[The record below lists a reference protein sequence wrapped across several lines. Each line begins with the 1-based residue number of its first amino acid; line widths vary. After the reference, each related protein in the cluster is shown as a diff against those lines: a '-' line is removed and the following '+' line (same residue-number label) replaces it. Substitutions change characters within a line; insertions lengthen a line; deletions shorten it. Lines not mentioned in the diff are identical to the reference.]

1 MALDIPED
9 LIKRVQISLRREAN
23 LASYNPDD
31 TSLPKLPSLQQTL
44 SQLDPSP
51 PYLRCKHCKA
61 RLLRGIQSLICVFC
75 GRHHHLDPIPE
86 PLVFRNTFAC
96 RWFLD
101 SLDLD
106 GSVRLC
112 FYVSIYVFLFNYNVH
127 RAHCECKHEHG
138 FQIGNGNFKVLL
150 LVFCI
155 LFNCLFLYDT
165 HKIINFD
172 SFIYVCM
179 YYSDCRRWGKF
190 YLLNLVFRVIPRY
203 CSFGAVI

>member
-1 MALDIPED
+1 MVVRKSISTWNVTVFFVCVWKEVKPSSSQWLSSQLGEKMALEIPED

-31 TSLPKLPSLQQTL
+31 TSLPNLPSLQQTL

-75 GRHHHLDPIPE
+75 GRHHHLDPIPD

-112 FYVSIYVFLFNYNVH
+112 FYVSIYVFLFNYNVN
-127 RAHCECKHEHG
+127 ANSCF
-138 FQIGNGNFKVLL
+138 FQKKKKMSTVSK
-150 LVFCI
+150 LVMEILRFC
-155 LFNCLFLYDT
+155 
-165 HKIINFD
+165 
-172 SFIYVCM
+172 
-179 YYSDCRRWGKF
+179 
-190 YLLNLVFRVIPRY
+190 
-203 CSFGAVI
+203 

>member
-1 MALDIPED
+1 MALEIPED

-31 TSLPKLPSLQQTL
+31 TSLPNLPSLQQTL

-75 GRHHHLDPIPE
+75 GRHHHLDPIPD

-112 FYVSIYVFLFNYNVH
+112 FYVSIYVFLFNYNVN
-127 RAHCECKHEHG
+127 ANSCFFQKKKKNEHS

-150 LVFCI
+150 MVFCI
-155 LFNCLFLYDT
+155 LFNCSFLYDT
-165 HKIINFD
+165 EKIFNFD
-172 SFIYVCM
+172 SFITLCM
-179 YYSDCRRWGKF
+179 YYSDRR
-190 YLLNLVFRVIPRY
+190 R
-203 CSFGAVI
+203 